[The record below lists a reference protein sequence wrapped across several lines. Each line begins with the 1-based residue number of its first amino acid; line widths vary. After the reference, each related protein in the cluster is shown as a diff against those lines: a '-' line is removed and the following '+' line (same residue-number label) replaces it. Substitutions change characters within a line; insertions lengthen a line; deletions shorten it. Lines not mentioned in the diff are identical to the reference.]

1 MKGARVTI
9 PAIQFFLVTV
19 LFEEENVGAQFREFK
34 NIVCGALGESL
45 ALPGHLHPKS
55 LLSVFNGSLEDDMT
69 YPVNKDET
77 EWKAELSPD
86 RFHVLRQAGTER
98 PWTGELLDEKRL
110 GEFLCAGCGASL
122 FRSDTKFD
130 SGSGWPSFW
139 DAANPDAIEV
149 HEDRSL
155 GMVREE
161 IICANCGGHLGHRFP
176 DGYGTPTGQRYCV
189 NSLSLEFTP
198 SDDASA

>member
-1 MKGARVTI
+1 M
-9 PAIQFFLVTV
+9 
-19 LFEEENVGAQFREFK
+19 N
-34 NIVCGALGESL
+34 
-45 ALPGHLHPKS
+45 
-55 LLSVFNGSLEDDMT
+55 
-69 YPVNKDET
+69 YPVARDEN
-77 EWKAELSPD
+77 EWRAQLGPE

-98 PWTGELLDEKRL
+98 PWTGELLDEKRS
-110 GEFLCAGCGASL
+110 GKFSCAGCGAAL
-122 FRSDTKFD
+122 FDSSTKFD

-139 DAANPDAIEV
+139 DSLNPDAIEV

-176 DGYGTPTGQRYCV
+176 DGHGTPTGQRYCV

-198 SDDASA
+198 KND

>member
-1 MKGARVTI
+1 M
-9 PAIQFFLVTV
+9 
-19 LFEEENVGAQFREFK
+19 N
-34 NIVCGALGESL
+34 
-45 ALPGHLHPKS
+45 
-55 LLSVFNGSLEDDMT
+55 

-77 EWKAELSPD
+77 EWKAELSPE

-98 PWTGELLDEKRL
+98 PWTGELLDEKRP
-110 GEFLCAGCGASL
+110 GEFRCAGCGTAL

-139 DAANPDAIEV
+139 DAFNPDAIEV

-198 SDDASA
+198 SDDASK

>member
-1 MKGARVTI
+1 
-9 PAIQFFLVTV
+9 
-19 LFEEENVGAQFREFK
+19 
-34 NIVCGALGESL
+34 
-45 ALPGHLHPKS
+45 
-55 LLSVFNGSLEDDMT
+55 MT
-69 YPVNKDET
+69 YPVNKDES
-77 EWKAELSPD
+77 EWKAGLSPE

-98 PWTGELLDEKRL
+98 PWTGELLDEKRP
-110 GEFLCAGCGASL
+110 GEFRCAGCGTPL

-139 DAANPDAIEV
+139 EAVNPDAIEV

-198 SDDASA
+198 SDDASK

>member
-1 MKGARVTI
+1 M
-9 PAIQFFLVTV
+9 
-19 LFEEENVGAQFREFK
+19 
-34 NIVCGALGESL
+34 S
-45 ALPGHLHPKS
+45 
-55 LLSVFNGSLEDDMT
+55 
-69 YPVNKDET
+69 YPVNKDEK
-77 EWKAELSPD
+77 EWKAELSPE

-98 PWTGELLDEKRL
+98 PWTGELLDEKRP
-110 GEFLCAGCGASL
+110 GEFLCAACGAPL

-139 DAANPDAIEV
+139 DAVNPDAIEV

-189 NSLSLEFTP
+189 NSLSLTFTP
-198 SDDASA
+198 NDDASK